1 MTIELEGGCR
11 VTGFDEGEAFRS
23 GTLTIRCP
31 IGRGTGTRAISLRI
45 IEASYGLSPG
55 MMSEGSDE
63 ALYLRSGHGT
73 AWIDGREFPIDPDTA
88 LYVQAGA
95 NLTLR
100 CDGEEPLVLIGARCP
115 DPGVAATIIEPL
127 AEPGSVQE
135 AAHPDPVIRLA
146 DVPRQAT
153 ADRWYCELIDPKLG
167 SLEITQ
173 FVGSIPPGRA
183 PDHFHRYEEALFILE
198 GTGRMWAGETSTPI
212 GPGSCIFLPYE
223 QVHCVENT
231 GEGNL
236 LLLGVFYP
244 AGSPAVRYAPGRAG
258 S

>member
-1 MTIELEGGCR
+1 MAVELEGGCR
-11 VTGFDEGEAFRS
+11 VTHFGEGEAFRS

-31 IGRGTGTRAISLRI
+31 IGRSTGTRAISLRI
-45 IEASYGLSPG
+45 IEASRGLSPG
-55 MMSEGSDE
+55 LTSTGSDE
-63 ALYLRSGHGT
+63 ALYVRSGRGT
-73 AWIDGREFPIDPDTA
+73 AWIDGRESSIEPDTA
-88 LYVQAGA
+88 LHVRSGA

-100 CDGEEPLVLIGARCP
+100 CDGEEPLLLIGSRCP
-115 DPGVAATIIEPL
+115 DPGIPATVTEPL
-127 AEPGSVQE
+127 VDADRVPG
-135 AAHPDPVIRLA
+135 ATHPDPVIRLSDA
-146 DVPRQAT
+146 PRRMT
-153 ADRWYCELIDPKLG
+153 ADRWYCELVDPKLG

-198 GTGRMWAGETSTPI
+198 GTGTMWAGESSTAI
-212 GPGSCIFLPYE
+212 GPGSCVFLPYE

-231 GEGNL
+231 GGGNL

-244 AGSPAVRYAPGRAG
+244 AGSPAVRYAPDPAG

>member
-1 MTIELEGGCR
+1 MAVQLEGGCR
-11 VTGFDEGEAFRS
+11 VTRYDEGEAFRS

-31 IGRGTGTRAISLRI
+31 IGRATGTRAISLRI
-45 IEASYGLSPG
+45 IEASPGLSPG
-55 MMSEGSDE
+55 MISERSDE
-63 ALYLRSGHGT
+63 ALYIRSGRGT
-73 AWIDGREFPIDPDTA
+73 AWIDGREFSIAPDTA
-88 LYVQAGA
+88 LFVRAGA

-100 CDGEEPLVLIGARCP
+100 CDREEPLVLIGARCP
-115 DPGVAATIIEPL
+115 DPGLPAAVTDPVTK
-127 AEPGSVQE
+127 PDPSVDV
-135 AAHPDPVIRLA
+135 AHPDPVIRLS
-146 DVPRQAT
+146 DVPRRMT
-153 ADRWYCELIDPKLG
+153 ADRWYSELIDPKVG

-198 GTGRMWAGETSTPI
+198 GPGMMWAGKTSSPI
-212 GPGSCIFLPYE
+212 GPGSCVFLPYE

-244 AGSPAVRYAPGRAG
+244 AGSPAVRYSPGRAG